1 MDQGLSSETILV
13 ASSVNVFVISLLV
26 WMGCLAEK
34 AWQAGVVVI
43 KSVICQQGIWQ
54 KRGHLW

>member
-1 MDQGLSSETILV
+1 MDQGLSSATILV

-26 WMGCLAEK
+26 WMGCLAKK

-43 KSVICQQGIWQ
+43 QFVICQQAIWQ
-54 KRGHLW
+54 K

>member
-43 KSVICQQGIWQ
+43 KFVICQQGIWQ
-54 KRGHLW
+54 K